1 MTIAFDEARQRLRTA
16 VLKAQ
21 LGAST
26 LDPDLEDLSTSS
38 SELEVPRTATFE
50 EWPALDPA
58 ALYGVFG
65 DIVKTIR
72 PHTEADDAAILTQS
86 LVAFGSILNRAPH
99 FRAEADHHAMNLYM
113 TLVGETAKGR
123 KGTSWGQVRRLF
135 QSLDPDWAGARVM
148 TGLSSGEG
156 LIWQVRDEITKPEP
170 IKESGRYTGE
180 VQTVRVDPGITD
192 KRLLVLESEFA
203 NVLAV
208 MRRDGNTLSAIL
220 RQAWDT
226 GDLRSMV
233 KNSPARSTG
242 AHVSI
247 IAHITKDELLR
258 LMETTEAANG
268 FANRFLWVCSRR
280 SKFLPD
286 GGSLRDGELV
296 SVSDRLSRAV
306 QFGRTTGQI
315 HRDDDARTL
324 WHKVY
329 PALSIGAPGLLGA
342 VTSRAEA
349 ITMRLACLY
358 ALGDMSYVVTP
369 SHLTAALALWEYCE
383 ASARYIFG
391 QRLGDPVADE
401 LLKALRQS
409 PPGMTRT
416 EIRDWFG
423 RNRKSHEIDRG
434 LALLAKQNLAHKTM
448 EQTGTRPVERW
459 FASTEGTTYT
469 TNTTNPPLGSGD
481 MS

>member
-1 MTIAFDEARQRLRTA
+1 
-16 VLKAQ
+16 
-21 LGAST
+21 
-26 LDPDLEDLSTSS
+26 
-38 SELEVPRTATFE
+38 
-50 EWPALDPA
+50 
-58 ALYGVFG
+58 
-65 DIVKTIR
+65 
-72 PHTEADDAAILTQS
+72 
-86 LVAFGSILNRAPH
+86 
-99 FRAEADHHAMNLYM
+99 MNLYM

-135 QSLDPDWAGARVM
+135 QALDPDWAEARVM

-156 LIWQVRDEITKPEP
+156 LIWQVRDEITKSEP

-258 LMETTEAANG
+258 LMETTEATNG

-286 GGSLRDGELV
+286 GGSLQDGELV
-296 SVSDRLSRAV
+296 SLSDRLSRAV

-329 PALSIGAPGLLGA
+329 PALSLGAPGLLGA

-409 PPGMTRT
+409 PHGMTRT

-448 EQTGTRPVERW
+448 EQTGTRPIERW
-459 FASTEGTTYT
+459 YASTEVTTYT
-469 TNTTNPPLGSGD
+469 TNTTNLPFGSGD